1 MTQPYDPQDDEFLA
15 SISAMW
21 PTREASAFLELA
33 GAYTVLADSGC
44 LAARLN
50 ASQEALHPW
59 LVVAA
64 EVYGLLADAAATL
77 AEAVIDP
84 PSLRRLLCDPPS
96 LRRLL
101 SEAYRAMATVVAD
114 PQRPI
119 AAVLDSGQ
127 LDLLLAALDDAA
139 AWRGHRATSACQD
152 CADSPAEL
160 CEEHAADLDRIDQ
173 YGALFREFEPIDF
186 PASFRL
192 TGGLR

>member
-1 MTQPYDPQDDEFLA
+1 MSKPYDPQDAEFLA
-15 SISAMW
+15 AINARW
-21 PTREASAFLELA
+21 PSKEASAFLELA
-33 GAYTVLADSGC
+33 RSYTVLADSGC
-44 LAARLN
+44 LAARLE
-50 ASQEALHPW
+50 ASQDALHPW

-64 EVYGLLADAAATL
+64 EAYGLLAEAAGAH
-77 AEAVIDP
+77 AEPVTDP
-84 PSLRRLLCDPPS
+84 PG

-101 SEAYRAMATVVAD
+101 SEAYQAMAIVVAD

-160 CEEHAADLDRIDQ
+160 CEEHGADLDRIDQ
-173 YGALFREFEPIDF
+173 YLALFREFEPIEI
-186 PASFRL
+186 PESFRL
-192 TGGLR
+192 TGGLL